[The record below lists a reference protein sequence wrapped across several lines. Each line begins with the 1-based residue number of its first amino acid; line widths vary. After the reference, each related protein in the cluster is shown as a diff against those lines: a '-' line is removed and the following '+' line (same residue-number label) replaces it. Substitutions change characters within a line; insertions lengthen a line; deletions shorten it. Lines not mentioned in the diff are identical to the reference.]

1 MKDNFS
7 AQATKYAQNRPQ
19 YPQALIDY
27 IASFTQ
33 ERGKALDLATG
44 NGQVAHK
51 LASKFETVFA
61 TDISQK
67 QLDQAEKASNI
78 IYKLERAEQTSFE
91 DNTFDLI
98 TVAQAVHWFDFTVFY
113 KEVYRILKPEGVFAI
128 LGYGLFSTNERA
140 DAIISHFYRDIIG
153 PYWDAERRYVE
164 ENYQTIPFPFKEI
177 ETIPWTNDFEW
188 TAGQLLGYLES
199 WSATQHYKNKT
210 GINPVDLVRGELSL
224 VWEASDK
231 KVHFPLLL
239 RVGRPYTK
247 F

>member
-27 IASFTQ
+27 IASFAR

-67 QLDQAEKASNI
+67 QLDQAERASNI

-113 KEVYRILKPEGVFAI
+113 KEIYRILKPEGVFAI

-140 DAIISHFYRDIIG
+140 DAVISHFYRDIIG
-153 PYWDAERRYVE
+153 PYWDAERRYIE

-188 TAGQLLGYLES
+188 TTSQLLGYLES
-199 WSATQHYKNKT
+199 WSATQHYKDKT

>member
-27 IASFTQ
+27 IASFAQ

-113 KEVYRILKPEGVFAI
+113 KEIYRILKPEGVFAI

-177 ETIPWTNDFEW
+177 ETITWTNDFEW
-188 TAGQLLGYLES
+188 TTGQLLGYLES
-199 WSATQHYKNKT
+199 WSATQHYKSKT